1 MEPIISPW
9 FIYLLHIVDSV
20 RDISAIVTIFLLIA
34 LAGLGVACGVSWED
48 FEKETILKIK
58 KWLKINIILGLC
70 FSLIFIFVPNKRT
83 IIAMYITDNI
93 TTDNVER
100 AINLGKDFKKE
111 IKKDIF
117 EFIEKIQGDEKESSK
132 DK

>member
-48 FEKETILKIK
+48 FEEETILKIK
-58 KWLKINIILGLC
+58 KWLKINIVLGLC